1 MLGGRVRDHF
11 AALMS
16 CMRLFHSAPPALAAL
31 FLLSVSAS
39 ADTRLGVEDEGI
51 IDAASLVEPALLSGP
66 GFAVETRVEL
76 RGYMARFTLDTPFG
90 PLHADSV
97 EILAEREAELP
108 ALDALDRV
116 TRSEAF
122 LRAAGDKFAATGR
135 ALAQIA
141 MHPVDSVLGLPAG
154 VARYFGDRLKKYG
167 AQAQSLSDRTV
178 RMLGTHGNPYPSDAG
193 PMTDARSDHHAAAT
207 PKKRWYTSI
216 GKEAERELK
225 RQIKYN
231 QVKRELA
238 QRLGID
244 PYTANPYMQERLSS
258 LAWIGSGGNFGAGA
272 ALGTIGGVGA
282 SVLSNGGQ
290 INDLVWKLS
299 PDDLRER
306 NRERLRGHARDELL
320 IRQFLRRGAF
330 SPTLQTGL
338 IDALDALQPASG
350 GDALLELGMTANSE
364 LEARFLVNALRLTAT
379 HLGAR
384 ARGGALRTA
393 GAGLAYTTTDGDL
406 VLPLPVD
413 RLSWTVEVRQFL
425 DRAEFRAAHKTVL
438 IAGDISALTRRGLT
452 ERGWNILTRE
462 PWPGAPPY
470 ARGGEPAAI
479 DLGD

>member
-1 MLGGRVRDHF
+1 
-11 AALMS
+11 
-16 CMRLFHSAPPALAAL
+16 MRFRRTPCALAAL
-31 FLLSVSAS
+31 LLLSLCAR
-39 ADTRLGVEDEGI
+39 ADNRLDVEDEAI
-51 IDAASLVEPALLSGP
+51 VDAASLVEPALLSGP
-66 GFAVETRVEL
+66 GFNVDTRVEL

-116 TRSEAF
+116 TRSQAF

-135 ALAQIA
+135 ALAQVV
-141 MHPVDSVLGLPAG
+141 MHPIDSVLGLPAG

-178 RMLGTHGNPYPSDAG
+178 RTLGTHGNPHPPDAG
-193 PMTDARSDHHAAAT
+193 PLTDARARADDKAAR
-207 PKKRWYTSI
+207 PEKHWYTRL

-225 RQIKYN
+225 RQIKFN

-244 PYTANPYMQERLSS
+244 PYTANPLVQERLSS
-258 LAWIGSGGNFGAGA
+258 LAWVGSSGNFGAGA
-272 ALGTIGGVGA
+272 ALGTVGGVGA
-282 SVLSNGGQ
+282 TVLSNGGQ

-306 NRERLRGHARDELL
+306 NRERLRAYCRDELL

-338 IDALDALQPASG
+338 VDALDALQPDSG

-364 LEARFLVNALRLTAT
+364 LEARFLVNALRLTAA

-384 ARGGALRTA
+384 AGGGALRSI
-393 GAGLAYTTTDGDL
+393 GAGLAYATTDGEL
-406 VLPLPVD
+406 ILPLPVD
-413 RLSWTVEVRQFL
+413 RLSWTVEVQQFL
-425 DRAEFRAAHKTVL
+425 DRADFRAVDKSVL
-438 IAGDISALTRRGLT
+438 IAGDTSALARRGLT
-452 ERGWNILTRE
+452 ERGWSILTRE

-479 DLGD
+479 ELGE